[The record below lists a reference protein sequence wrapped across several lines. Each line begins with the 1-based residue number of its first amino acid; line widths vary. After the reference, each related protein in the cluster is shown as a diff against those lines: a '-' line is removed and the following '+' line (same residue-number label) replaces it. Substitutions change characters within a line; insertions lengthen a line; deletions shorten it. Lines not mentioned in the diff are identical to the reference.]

1 MGETRFA
8 QTKRPF
14 LTQCHPFSLCGQA
27 AQPVIPVTGR
37 LGNKCK
43 QLRMKVCWKI
53 TFCYLWN
60 IIKGILNKLYVLE
73 YIKSSLILSN
83 VCTNDIFVIIVY
95 DGVLLFIA
103 LEWMSL
109 CLLSF
114 FLDRC
119 CFPGNQAKSTLHD
132 CQHRP
137 LRACRPVEDR
147 IRSLPMTETSGVWAK
162 RICRT
167 VIGKRSKAKS
177 VLGGGFFLFGT
188 FSFWPRRKKK
198 YTAYVNGKFTR
209 KKWA

>member
-1 MGETRFA
+1 
-8 QTKRPF
+8 
-14 LTQCHPFSLCGQA
+14 
-27 AQPVIPVTGR
+27 
-37 LGNKCK
+37 
-43 QLRMKVCWKI
+43 
-53 TFCYLWN
+53 
-60 IIKGILNKLYVLE
+60 
-73 YIKSSLILSN
+73 
-83 VCTNDIFVIIVY
+83 
-95 DGVLLFIA
+95 
-103 LEWMSL
+103 MSR

-119 CFPGNQAKSTLHD
+119 CYPGNQAKSTLHD

-198 YTAYVNGKFTR
+198 YIRRCKRHVYHNKMNIFFSIFYLFHGWIGSYVTMITYLLFFAMIKRIRF
-209 KKWA
+209 